1 MATQNSEDYLR
12 CIFKLQTGDT
22 GVPTSSIA
30 AAMGVT
36 QPSVTDMI
44 QRLSGEGYLQYKR
57 YGGVRLTKEGMKI
70 AKKLLINRD
79 GKKYME
85 LDITEVK
92 FLDKVDDSEFKQ
104 P

>member
-70 AKKLLINRD
+70 ALRVTRKHRLWEMFLVRILDFSWDEVHELANLL
-79 GKKYME
+79 E
-85 LDITEVK
+85 H
-92 FLDKVDDSEFKQ
+92 
-104 P
+104 